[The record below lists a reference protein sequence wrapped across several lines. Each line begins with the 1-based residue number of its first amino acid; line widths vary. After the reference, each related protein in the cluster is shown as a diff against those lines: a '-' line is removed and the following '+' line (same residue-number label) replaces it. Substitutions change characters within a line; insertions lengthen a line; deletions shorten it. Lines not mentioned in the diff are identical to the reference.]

1 MFEKL
6 ITHTNQI
13 CKLDDTEMQ
22 EYCFSFQLKK
32 FKKKELLLQPGE
44 VCNFVGFINE
54 GLTRQYFLLEGEE
67 ITVTFT
73 DENRYTT
80 EYTSFLN
87 RKPTFFYIEALENT
101 EVLMINYGKMQQLYA
116 KSHNGERL
124 GRLISEQV
132 YLFIAQRNLSI
143 LVESPEQRYQKMMK
157 EFPHILQ
164 RVPQHQIASY
174 LGIKPESLSRI
185 RKRMAQNN

>member
-13 CKLDDTEMQ
+13 CELDDTEMQ
-22 EYCFSFQLKK
+22 EYCFSFQFKK

-73 DENRYTT
+73 NENRYTT

-87 RKPTFFYIEALENT
+87 RKPTFFYIEALEDT
-101 EVLMINYGKMQQLYA
+101 EVLMINYDKMQQLYA

-132 YLFIAQRNLSI
+132 YLFIAQRNLSL
-143 LVESPEQRYQKMMK
+143 LVESPERRYQKMVK